1 MDDLAKL
8 KLITKIIREARE
20 DLALDNLR
28 AFAKEKLRESE
39 QWRKIWVQSITICA
53 NRMP

>member
-28 AFAKEKLRESE
+28 AFAKEKLNETE
-39 QWRKIWVQSITICA
+39 EWRKKWQKS
-53 NRMP
+53 